1 MKQVITEPKHNLE
14 NSACF
19 INLIFTNQPNI
30 IIIDSGVPLSLHKK
44 NPLSNN
50 LFKTPLKNL
59 VSSTI

>member
-50 LFKTPLKNL
+50 LF
-59 VSSTI
+59 

>member
-30 IIIDSGVPLSLHKK
+30 IIIDSGVHKK

-50 LFKTPLKNL
+50 LF
-59 VSSTI
+59 